1 MFGQNDPRYP
11 LPDLDVLLVEDA
23 ASLRAIYEPHL
34 RRAGLDTHCAATAS
48 DALSLFQRHRMKL
61 VLIDLSLHDR
71 DGFDLLADILA
82 LQPETAVVV
91 IAAERSTEQAVRAM
105 RAGALDFLVKPISEE
120 RLSEVIESARQ
131 LAQQRADHDSRSGG
145 APLGEFIGRSPRMQQ
160 VYGHMRAAARS
171 QAPLLI
177 SGEIGTGKKLAAQ
190 CIHALSAY
198 GSDGFQALDCAA
210 LTPELLEEATLTA
223 PRAQRPDGVGLIGGT
238 LFLDNIDEM
247 SAPTQSRLLDIMQNH
262 GDGKTGLPH
271 GLRLISACAAAPT
284 ALVTEAGLRRD
295 LFYRLNV
302 LTLTMVPLRLRRE
315 DITPIARTL
324 LHRIAMQEGRPGMEL
339 SPAAI
344 SAIEAYDWPGNVR
357 EMINALRSALV
368 LNDGPELTPEMLPG
382 EIGNMPAHPYPEI
395 PAHQSLSGL
404 TLAEVEKLAIRD
416 ALARHDGAVAKAA
429 AELGVAPS
437 TIYRKLGDWRKA

>member
-11 LPDLDVLLVEDA
+11 LPDLDVLLVEDV
-23 ASLRAIYEPHL
+23 ASLRAIYESHL
-34 RRAGLDTHCAATAS
+34 RRSGLGTYCAATGS
-48 DALSLFQRHRMKL
+48 DAFSLFQRHRMKL
-61 VLIDLSLHDR
+61 VLIDLSLPDR
-71 DGFDLLADILA
+71 DGFELLHDILA
-82 LQPETAVVV
+82 LQPETAVVL
-91 IAAERSTEQAVRAM
+91 IAAERSTEQAVQAM

-120 RLSEVIESARQ
+120 RLGEVIETARQ
-131 LAQQRADHDSRSGG
+131 LAQQRASRDGLSGG
-145 APLGEFIGRSPRMQQ
+145 EPLGEFIGRSPRMQQ

-171 QAPLLI
+171 TAPLLI

-198 GSDGFQALDCAA
+198 GPDGFHALDCAT
-210 LTPELLEEATLTA
+210 LSPDMLDEATLGA
-223 PRAQRPDGVGLIGGT
+223 PEARRTRHPDIPGGT

-247 SAPTQSRLLDIMQNH
+247 TAPTQARLLDIMQNH

-271 GLRLISACAAAPT
+271 GLRLISACATTPT
-284 ALVTEAGLRRD
+284 ALVSEAGLRRD

-302 LTLTMVPLRLRRE
+302 LTLSMVPLRQRRE

-324 LHRIAMQEGRPGMEL
+324 LHRIAMQEGRPGMVL
-339 SPAAI
+339 SAAAS
-344 SAIEAYDWPGNVR
+344 SAMEGYDWPGNVR

-368 LNDGPELTPEMLPG
+368 LNDGPELTPEMLPC
-382 EIGNMPAHPYPEI
+382 EIADRPHPEAPS
-395 PAHQSLSGL
+395 ATSLSGM

-416 ALARHDGAVAKAA
+416 ALARHDGAVARAA

-437 TIYRKLGDWRKA
+437 TIYRKLGDWRKT